1 MEKKIIGLLKE
12 TAEPGAVTEE
22 TISNIAVSL
31 VQKIG
36 QLESAMRNG
45 DITVKTYEKELH
57 KNNLKEVDDAFK
69 HAHALR
75 ESRYS
80 NESMKA
86 ELNNLLWEMNALK
99 KYMQATR
106 STSQGGLP
114 KPARMYFCASIIVA
128 WKLIKN
134 TDVIPGRQKNAGQEP
149 GGEFHVFIKVLLT
162 AAGGHVANINA
173 DELHRDIQ
181 EVAKEL
187 ERIRTPEP
195 ELIDLS
201 DHPAGLWGK

>member
-1 MEKKIIGLLKE
+1 MEKRIIDLLKE

-22 TISNIAVSL
+22 TISNIAASL

-45 DITVKTYEKELH
+45 DITIRTYESDLH
-57 KNNLKEVDDAFK
+57 KSNLEEVDCAFK
-69 HAHALR
+69 HAFALR
-75 ESRYS
+75 ESRYIS
-80 NESMKA
+80 EGLKA
-86 ELNNLLWEMNALK
+86 ELNNLLWEMDALK

-106 STSQGGLP
+106 SKSQGKLP
-114 KPARMYFCASIIVA
+114 KAARLYLCVEIIVV

-149 GGEFHVFIKVLLT
+149 GGEFHVFIKALLT
-162 AAGGHVANINA
+162 AAGGHVANINP
-173 DELHRDIQ
+173 DELHRAIQ